1 MKGYSGKVLHVD
13 LSKGLFTE
21 ESPPESFYRQYAG
34 GACMG
39 NYYVFKGM
47 PAGIDALDPRNVLV
61 FSISAVVGAPIS
73 GNSRHAV
80 SAKSPLTGTLGS
92 SEGGGFWG
100 PELRFAGFDA
110 IVLTGKS
117 PKPVYLWVHDGKY
130 ELRDAAHLWGKITGE
145 VQDDIRKELAD
156 ERIRVAQIGP
166 AGENGVLYANI
177 VNELKHFNGRCGFG
191 AVMGSKNLRA
201 IAVRGTQKPDFVDPD
216 RILALAKE
224 GAAKVAADGF
234 YKDFKRLGTDM
245 NMTWNTDLG
254 GLPTRNWTMGTFAEE
269 AKISETVYADEWM
282 DKPGTCWACAQSCK
296 RDVKEGITTPWKVEA
311 RYGGPEY
318 ETLGMMGPN
327 CMVSDMNAICKA
339 NEWASKY
346 CVDTIALGGVVGF
359 VMECFEAGII
369 TAKDLGGIEAR
380 FGNGEALVA
389 LSEMAVKR
397 QGFGDRMAEGTARL
411 ARSLGPKAERLAIT
425 VKSKEFPAHMPT
437 SKGSMGLI
445 YAVNPFGPD
454 HVSSTHDGDIVAG
467 PNEVNMGTGIYETVS
482 NPNDLNFEKTKMTLY
497 SQRYV
502 SAIDSWSVCQ
512 FCFHAWTIGSLPD
525 LMDVINAAT
534 GWKYTMQEFMLLGER
549 RINILRAFNARE
561 GFSSKD
567 DVLPR
572 RLHED
577 GLLDD
582 GPRKGAFVDETNFLK
597 QRENY
602 YVMSGWDPVT
612 GNPGEVKL
620 RELGLGWAWEAMK
633 AAKAV

>member
-13 LSKGLFTE
+13 LTKGVFTVE
-21 ESPPESFYRQYAG
+21 TPPEAFYRQYAG

-73 GNSRHAV
+73 GNARHAV

-117 PKPVYLWVHDGKY
+117 PKPVYLWVHDGQY
-130 ELRDAAHLWGKITGE
+130 ELRDAAHLWGKVTGE
-145 VQDDIRKELAD
+145 VQDGIRKELAD

-201 IAVRGTQKPDFVDPD
+201 IAVRGTQKPDYVDPA
-216 RILALAKE
+216 RIHALAKE
-224 GAAKVAADGF
+224 GAAKVADGF

-245 NMTWNTDLG
+245 NMTWNTALG

-269 AKISETVYADEWM
+269 EKISEHVYADQWM

-296 RDVKEGITTPWKVEA
+296 RDVKEGIATPWKVEA

-369 TAKDLGGIEAR
+369 SAKDLGGIEAR

-397 QGFGDRMAEGTARL
+397 QGFGNLMAEGTARL
-411 ARSLGPKAERLAIT
+411 AKRLGPKAERLAVT
-425 VKSKEFPAHMPT
+425 VKGKEFPAHMPT
-437 SKGSMGLI
+437 SKGAMGLI

-454 HVSSTHDGDIVAG
+454 HVSTTHDGDIAAG
-467 PNEVNMGTGIYETVS
+467 PNEVNMGTGIYETV
-482 NPNDLNFEKTKMTLY
+482 PNTYDLNFEKTKMTLY

-512 FCFHAWTIGSLPD
+512 FCFHAWTITSLPD

-549 RINILRAFNARE
+549 RINMLRAFNARE

-582 GPRKGAFVDETNFLK
+582 GPRKGALVDEANFLK